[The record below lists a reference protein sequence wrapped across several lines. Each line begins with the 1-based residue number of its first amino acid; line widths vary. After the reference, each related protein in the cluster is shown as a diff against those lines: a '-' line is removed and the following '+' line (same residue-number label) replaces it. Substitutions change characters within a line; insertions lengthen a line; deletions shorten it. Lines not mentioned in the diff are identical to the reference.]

1 MRNELFIIVVF
12 SFLFTPSSV
21 FASWHWSSPY
31 EICGTEVIKK
41 GEKCELHENE
51 KSKSNTNKSTEKS
64 TDAQSEIPQWIHD
77 TTKEWSENT
86 IDDES
91 FVAGIHYLIKIGIID
106 IPETKQD
113 SETSFEI
120 PQWAENNARWWTEG
134 LIDDESFVLA
144 IQHIIKEGQK

>member
-1 MRNELFIIVVF
+1 MRNELFTIVVF
-12 SFLFTPSSV
+12 SLRFTPSSA

-41 GEKCELHENE
+41 GEKCELFENE
-51 KSKSNTNKSTEKS
+51 KSKSNTNKST
-64 TDAQSEIPQWIHD
+64 DVQSEIPQWVRD
-77 TTKEWSENT
+77 TTKGWSENT
-86 IDDES
+86 INDES
-91 FVAGIHYLIKIGIID
+91 FVAEIHYLIKMGIID

-120 PQWAENNARWWTEG
+120 PQWAKNNARWWTEG

-144 IQHIIKEGQK
+144 IQFMIKEGQK